1 MTLPMMGIA
10 RSTHPTRYELAM
22 TMERKRTM
30 KEHITKLEPAFQSR
44 LRMTVHRQKL
54 TYRSYPAYWRQ

>member
-1 MTLPMMGIA
+1 
-10 RSTHPTRYELAM
+10 M